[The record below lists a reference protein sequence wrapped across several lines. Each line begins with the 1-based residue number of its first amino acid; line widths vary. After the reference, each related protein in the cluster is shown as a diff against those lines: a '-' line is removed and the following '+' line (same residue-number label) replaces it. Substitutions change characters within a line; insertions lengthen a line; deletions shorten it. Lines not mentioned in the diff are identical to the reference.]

1 MQCIMLR
8 YTCTCS
14 HTRRLVKKNVDK
26 FLLVKRFLYPQK
38 FLMTFLFLVIDHFFK
53 IYSFVF
59 LFLCLCFCFFSFF
72 VIFFKVFPSDYW
84 GAKRGFA
91 PHLNYWG
98 AHAGAP
104 PPESMPMHIVHTIWM
119 DLTKHCAQLLVC
131 VSQLNCDSFSSR
143 DILMVSFHVVGLKF

>member
-14 HTRRLVKKNVDK
+14 HRRRLVKKNVDK

-38 FLMTFLFLVIDHFFK
+38 FLMMFLFLVIDHFFK

-72 VIFFKVFPSDYW
+72 VIFFKVFPSDYFF
-84 GAKRGFA
+84 AKRGFA

-98 AHAGAP
+98 AHARAAP
-104 PPESMPMHIVHTIWM
+104 PRVYAYAHSTYYM
-119 DLTKHCAQLLVC
+119 DGPHKALRTVTCVC
-131 VSQLNCDSFSSR
+131 EPV
-143 DILMVSFHVVGLKF
+143 K